1 MYFVREYSWGFVMDM
16 ICGVLKLRRK
26 AQMLAALMLAA
37 APAYGA
43 SDASVDGRWYSE
55 GFERGEHLQV
65 FLELKD
71 GGDYLKDVRVL
82 DSNCDIAG
90 EGKETGKWLLQGANL
105 TTVSEAVDGKP
116 VTASPADRHE
126 LYRIERVDEEHINLF
141 DTETRLT
148 WGLMLVSAAKSFP
161 AARGCGV

>member
-1 MYFVREYSWGFVMDM
+1 MNM

-37 APAYGA
+37 APAYAA
-43 SDASVDGRWYSE
+43 SDASLEGRWYSE
-55 GFERGEHLQV
+55 GFEHGEHLQV
-65 FLELKD
+65 FLDLQP
-71 GGDYLKDVRVL
+71 GGEYLKDVRVL

-90 EGKETGKWLLQGANL
+90 EGKETGDWVFQRNNL
-105 TTVSEAVDGKP
+105 TTVSATVDGQP

-126 LYRIERVDEEHINLF
+126 LYRVERVDEEHINLF

-148 WGLMLVSAAKSFP
+148 WGLMLVTPDYGFP
-161 AARGCGV
+161 VARGCGV